1 MLEHGFAGS
10 ARDPA
15 YRKLVLGGGF
25 SSWVSSEDDI
35 MRFSHLFYLAVT
47 YVSQVLWTYRLWLW
61 GCWLAGSSWKGWVS
75 LWRPSHVSLWWC
87 WPSPPS
93 STSLCSGWGVQHR
106 RFQRSIISRTASL
119 GEFVCFIEITVILLI
134 CITSFMLH
142 VKLKVLKK
150 WIKVIKIMR
159 WNTFNS
165 KIKVYCSSTY
175 IKMDLM
181 WNQK

>member
-15 YRKLVLGGGF
+15 YRKLVLGGGGF

-150 WIKVIKIMR
+150 WIKVIKNNEM
-159 WNTFNS
+159 N
-165 KIKVYCSSTY
+165 Y
-175 IKMDLM
+175 I
-181 WNQK
+181 